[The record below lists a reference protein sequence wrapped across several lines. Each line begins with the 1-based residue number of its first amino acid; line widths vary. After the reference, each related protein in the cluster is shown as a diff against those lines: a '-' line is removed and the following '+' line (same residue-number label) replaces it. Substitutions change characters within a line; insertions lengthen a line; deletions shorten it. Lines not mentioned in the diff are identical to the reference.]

1 MKWNNNNNK
10 WLIDK
15 EEVHPMNDWDVF
27 IVWDVFII
35 GYESNHTINSR
46 ECVFGLIFK
55 SIFLACVN

>member
-1 MKWNNNNNK
+1 MWNETIIIISD
-10 WLIDK
+10 WIDK

-35 GYESNHTINSR
+35 GFESNHT